1 MNNNEPL
8 IINEKYIEYGKIA
21 YRIEDISSL
30 NFKKINPT
38 SDDIKTALFSIALTG
53 FLYIILDFWY
63 AFVVTIIVSLRAA
76 FNILNFQKK
85 KIAYNLILIFKTNTE
100 LVIGYTDKKK
110 LDEDFV
116 SIYNNTEK
124 IKKNKLKI
132 KKK

>member
-1 MNNNEPL
+1 MKKMNNNEPL

-30 NFKKINPT
+30 SFKKINPT
-38 SDDIKTALFSIALTG
+38 SDDIKSALFLIALTG

-63 AFVVTIIVSLRAA
+63 AFVVTVIVSLRAI
-76 FNILNFQKK
+76 FNILDFQKK

-110 LDEDFV
+110 LDEDFA
-116 SIYNNTEK
+116 SIYTNTEK
-124 IKKNKLKI
+124 IKKK
-132 KKK
+132 